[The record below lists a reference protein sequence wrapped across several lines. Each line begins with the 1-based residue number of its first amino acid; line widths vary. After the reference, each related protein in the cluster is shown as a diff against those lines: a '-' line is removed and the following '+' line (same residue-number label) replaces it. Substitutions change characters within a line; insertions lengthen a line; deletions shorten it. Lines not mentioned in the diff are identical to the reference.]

1 MGGITVPAT
10 YKLAVPVPG
19 VEAPAE
25 RSPFGVSSWWTVFG
39 DNALNQLEEQSL
51 AANQDLQG
59 AIAKV
64 TEARARMGV
73 AGADLY
79 PQVTAPLDVSRQR
92 TTNTGPV
99 TTSRL
104 VGGGFGAGFPSS
116 FAGQALT
123 NTFSDYQVPLRV
135 SYEVDAFG
143 RVAHSHGQARANAEA
158 SLADRDGVKLS
169 LTAQVATNYFALRA
183 TDSAVAVL
191 RRTVEVRRDAQ
202 QVQERRVRG
211 GAATDVDLLRAGVE
225 LATTEADLIDAVQQR
240 AELENSLAEFCGQP
254 ASAFHLSDRP
264 LESLAPPAVPAT
276 VPAQLLSQRPDL
288 IEAERRVAA
297 TGEGVKAARAQL
309 YPAISVQGGYGF
321 ESSRNNQLFE
331 NQSHTWLIAGT
342 INIPIFDGGRN
353 SSELKIARAQN
364 EEACE
369 AYRETAL
376 RAFREVE
383 DALSGLHQRSLQA
396 EARKRAAEDARRVY
410 EASQRSYN
418 EGGLS
423 YFELID
429 SQRVLLNSELAQVR
443 TLGGRFAATV
453 DLIRAL
459 GGSLGES
466 FPSAK

>member
-1 MGGITVPAT
+1 M
-10 YKLAVPVPG
+10 
-19 VEAPAE
+19 
-25 RSPFGVSSWWTVFG
+25 
-39 DNALNQLEEQSL
+39 
-51 AANQDLQG
+51 
-59 AIAKV
+59 
-64 TEARARMGV
+64 
-73 AGADLY
+73 
-79 PQVTAPLDVSRQR
+79 
-92 TTNTGPV
+92 
-99 TTSRL
+99 
-104 VGGGFGAGFPSS
+104 
-116 FAGQALT
+116 
-123 NTFSDYQVPLRV
+123 
-135 SYEVDAFG
+135 
-143 RVAHSHGQARANAEA
+143 
-158 SLADRDGVKLS
+158 
-169 LTAQVATNYFALRA
+169 
-183 TDSAVAVL
+183 
-191 RRTVEVRRDAQ
+191 
-202 QVQERRVRG
+202 
-211 GAATDVDLLRAGVE
+211 
-225 LATTEADLIDAVQQR
+225 
-240 AELENSLAEFCGQP
+240 
-254 ASAFHLSDRP
+254 
-264 LESLAPPAVPAT
+264 
-276 VPAQLLSQRPDL
+276 PAQLLSQRPDL

-321 ESSRNNQLFE
+321 ESSRNNQIFE
-331 NQSHTWLIAGT
+331 NQSHTWLIAGA

-364 EEACE
+364 EEACK

-410 EASQRSYN
+410 DASQRSYN